1 MLWIGRLHSCQTISE
16 IRHHRVSAMYVQGD
30 DVRGRQ
36 KMEVFL
42 LQMDMDRNGDPPPKK
57 KAKQHWHAYDLVWV
71 WFNRNRWSRF

>member
-1 MLWIGRLHSCQTISE
+1 MLWIGRLHCCQTISE

-30 DVRGRQ
+30 DVLVRGRQ

-57 KAKQHWHAYDLVWV
+57 RQ
-71 WFNRNRWSRF
+71 NNIGMPMT